1 MSHQIDSNSK
11 DVGTIWKKNEMQFL
25 ELKSAIA
32 EVKISPELFSSV
44 FEQAE
49 ERMRKLKSRLV
60 DIIQSEVK

>member
-1 MSHQIDSNSK
+1 
-11 DVGTIWKKNEMQFL
+11 MQFL

>member
-1 MSHQIDSNSK
+1 M
-11 DVGTIWKKNEMQFL
+11 
-25 ELKSAIA
+25 
-32 EVKISPELFSSV
+32 KISPELFNSI